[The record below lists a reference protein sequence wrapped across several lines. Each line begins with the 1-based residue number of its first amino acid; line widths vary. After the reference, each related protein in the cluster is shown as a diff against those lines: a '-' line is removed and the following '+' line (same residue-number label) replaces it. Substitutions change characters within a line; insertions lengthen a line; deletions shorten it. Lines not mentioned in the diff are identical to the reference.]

1 MGPML
6 KGFGM
11 RRCGVD
17 QLHLVYLNVF
27 KHLFKYTIH
36 EPLPDSKKKVVSAYL
51 KAAGFVRFYRGVAG
65 DVTYFLVEHLLL
77 QRGRMASAALSD
89 F

>member
-1 MGPML
+1 MQRAYAQRGINL
-6 KGFGM
+6 LS
-11 RRCGVD
+11 VD
-17 QLHLVYLNVF
+17 
-27 KHLFKYTIH
+27 
-36 EPLPDSKKKVVSAYL
+36 
-51 KAAGFVRFYRGVAG
+51 YRGVAG

>member
-1 MGPML
+1 MKFQVRLPIKGKNKVPGTKGSTL
-6 KGFGM
+6 KRLRLCQEYG
-11 RRCGVD
+11 
-17 QLHLVYLNVF
+17 
-27 KHLFKYTIH
+27 
-36 EPLPDSKKKVVSAYL
+36 
-51 KAAGFVRFYRGVAG
+51 GVAG

>member
-1 MGPML
+1 MAESGDAA
-6 KGFGM
+6 GSGV
-11 RRCGVD
+11 RRRRTRWSRRRGWGEPAEQPSEQYNPSGVVCGV
-17 QLHLVYLNVF
+17 QLFRPWLY
-27 KHLFKYTIH
+27 
-36 EPLPDSKKKVVSAYL
+36 
-51 KAAGFVRFYRGVAG
+51 GGVAG